1 MNTRFSTRLPHNAL
15 IALAMVSGAA
25 LAQHDGHHSPAPTPS
40 APAAPA
46 AASVGTSAAQA
57 AAPSELP
64 WTDAE
69 VRRVD
74 LGAGKV
80 TLKHGDIA
88 NLGMPPM
95 TMVFQAQNPAALAT
109 LKVGD
114 RVRFTADQIKGA
126 YTVLRIEPL
135 P

>member
-1 MNTRFSTRLPHNAL
+1 MKTATQRTAL
-15 IALAMVSGAA
+15 LLTLTLLGGAA
-25 LAQHDGHHSPAPTPS
+25 LAQHAGHHTPAANTTTP
-40 APAAPA
+40 AAATAAPA
-46 AASVGTSAAQA
+46 AGDTAW
-57 AAPSELP
+57 SE
-64 WTDAE
+64 AE

-74 LGAGKV
+74 ARNGKV

-95 TMVFQAQNPAALAT
+95 TMVFTAEDPAALTA

-114 RVRFTADQIKGA
+114 RVRFTADQIKGV
-126 YTVLRIEPL
+126 YTVLRIEPM

>member
-1 MNTRFSTRLPHNAL
+1 MNMLHIKTSLL
-15 IALAMVSGAA
+15 ALALFGGSAM
-25 LAQHDGHHSPAPTPS
+25 AQHTGHHTPTA

-46 AASVGTSAAQA
+46 STPSAAA
-57 AAPSELP
+57 AGELP
-64 WTDAE
+64 WTEAE

-74 LGAGKV
+74 VRNGKV
-80 TLKHGDIA
+80 TLKHGDIV

-95 TMVFQAQNPAALAT
+95 TMAFQAREPQALAA

-114 RVRFTADQIKGA
+114 RVRFTSDQINGA

>member
-1 MNTRFSTRLPHNAL
+1 MKRTAL
-15 IALAMVSGAA
+15 LLSLTLLGASVF
-25 LAQHDGHHSPAPTPS
+25 AQHAGHHTPAAASATPS
-40 APAAPA
+40 ATATTPAADAAAPA
-46 AASVGTSAAQA
+46 AGDAAW
-57 AAPSELP
+57 SE
-64 WTDAE
+64 AE

-74 LGAGKV
+74 ARNGKI
-80 TLKHGDIA
+80 TLKHGDIV

-95 TMVFQAQNPAALAT
+95 TMVFTAEDPASIAP

-114 RVRFTADQIKGA
+114 RVRFTADQIKGV